1 MKLQV
6 DLLKILELIMKID
19 KGKKKYVT
27 IHWQSPFP
35 TCAYITHIGLAI
47 LLKIEREVMGW
58 GQLKLLL
65 ILKPGSH
72 KQKKISNHFCCI

>member
-1 MKLQV
+1 
-6 DLLKILELIMKID
+6 MKID